1 MAEVKVEQEIDASAD
16 RVWKLMR
23 DFGGLK
29 AWNQGI
35 ESVEVA
41 GEGVGAIRTIK
52 MGAITIKERLEHFDD
67 AGRTFRYSIVEGPVP
82 ARDYLATVQVEE
94 AGPDR
99 ARIVWGSSF
108 EPQGASV
115 ADLTG
120 LFEGIY
126 KGGIA
131 GLRKTLVS

>member
-1 MAEVKVEQEIDASAD
+1 MAEVKVEQEIAASAD
-16 RVWKLMR
+16 QVWKLMR

-29 AWNQGI
+29 AWNPGI
-35 ESVEVA
+35 DSVEVT
-41 GEGVGAIRTIK
+41 GEGVGAVRTIK
-52 MGAITIKERLEHFDD
+52 MGGITIKERLEHLDD
-67 AGRTFRYSIVEGPVP
+67 AGRTFRYSIIEGPVP

-94 AGPDR
+94 AGPAR
-99 ARIVWGSSF
+99 TRIVWGSRF

-126 KGGIA
+126 KGGISS
-131 GLRKTLVS
+131 LQKTLSA